1 MRSVYCKKVIKCIVF
16 ATFLIFLSWQ
26 STAAVHPKQQE
37 ANEIITAL
45 YHSLEHTQNLE
56 MATRIDTISAQF
68 IGKIYILGALGEGS
82 KARFDQEPRYRTDG
96 FDCDTYV
103 TTVLALALAK
113 DTQGFK
119 QCMSRVRYKDGNV
132 SFTARNHFTSI
143 DWNFNNQRQGYIK
156 DITETIKDKNNKSVE
171 EIATALIDKPSWYQ
185 HFTDKNV
192 RLSPSNEAAR
202 SKRLDELK
210 LRGAKLP
217 VQLSQ
222 LPYLPLTAL
231 FNAQGK
237 PNQYLFAQI
246 PHASIVEIVR
256 PNWNLQE
263 QIGTNLNISHLGFA
277 FWKNGTLY
285 FRQASSQYGHVV
297 EVPLIDY
304 LHEALNSP
312 TIKGIHIEVVVPK
325 APLSDGCSV
334 DSNLSLD
341 SKHGLKLS
349 NKFQS
354 R

>member
-1 MRSVYCKKVIKCIVF
+1 MRSVYCMTDIKSIVF

-37 ANEIITAL
+37 ANQIITEL
-45 YHSLEHTQNLE
+45 YHSLEHSQNPE
-56 MATRIDTISAQF
+56 MDNRIDTISAQF
-68 IGKIYILGALGEGS
+68 IGKVYILGALGEGS

-113 DTQGFK
+113 NTQGFK
-119 QCMSRVRYKDGNV
+119 QCMSKVRYKDGHV

-143 DWNFNNQRQGYIK
+143 DWNFNNQKQGFIK
-156 DITETIKDKNNKSVE
+156 DITGTIKDQNNKTVTE
-171 EIATALIDKPSWYQ
+171 MATALIDKPSWYQ
-185 HFTDKNV
+185 HFTNKNV
-192 RLSPSNEAAR
+192 RLSPSNEAEQI
-202 SKRLDELK
+202 KRLAELK
-210 LRGAKLP
+210 MRGAKLP
-217 VQLSQ
+217 VQLSK

-231 FNAQGK
+231 FDAQGK

-246 PHASIVEIVR
+246 PNASIVEIVR

-304 LHEALNSP
+304 LHEALSSP
-312 TIKGIHIEVVVPK
+312 TIKGIHVEVVVPHR
-325 APLSDGCSV
+325 PLTDGCSV
-334 DSNLSLD
+334 DSNLSLEKN
-341 SKHGLKLS
+341 SGQPPL
-349 NKFQS
+349 N
-354 R
+354 